1 MAPRPAACRIDGPA
15 PGPQAACECVL
26 RALPKWFGIET
37 ALLQYARDAAAMP
50 TFLATDGAAVIGFL
64 TIREHFRESAEI
76 HVMAVRPEWH
86 RRAVGS
92 ALVEAA
98 EHWLSARGCQ
108 FLQVKT
114 LSPSRENDQ
123 YAATRAFYRALG
135 FTPVE
140 EFPTLWSPAN
150 PCLMLMKTLPGPRR

>member
-1 MAPRPAACRIDGPA
+1 MAPGADWRIDGPVS
-15 PGPQAACECVL
+15 GRMEGYEQVL
-26 RALPKWFGIET
+26 RALPKWFGIES
-37 ALLQYARDAAAMP
+37 ALLQYVRDAAVMP
-50 TFLATDGAAVIGFL
+50 TFLATAGGALIGFL
-64 TIREHFRESAEI
+64 SVREHFPESAEI

-98 EHWLSARGCQ
+98 ERWLADRGVR

-114 LSPSRENDQ
+114 LSPARPSPE

-135 FTPVE
+135 FAPVE
-140 EFPTLWSPAN
+140 EFPTLWSAAN
-150 PCLMLMKTLPGPRR
+150 PCLMLIKIVPNPGR

>member
-1 MAPRPAACRIDGPA
+1 MAPGAGWRIEGPA
-15 PGPQAACECVL
+15 SRHMAEYEGIL
-26 RALPKWFGIET
+26 RALPEWFGIES
-37 ALLQYARDAAAMP
+37 ALLQYARDAAVMP
-50 TFLATDGAAVIGFL
+50 TFLARAGGALIGFL
-64 TIREHFRESAEI
+64 TVREHFPESAEV

-86 RRAVGS
+86 RRGTGS

-98 EHWLSARGCQ
+98 ERWLAARGVR

-114 LSPSRENDQ
+114 LSPARPSPE

-140 EFPTLWSPAN
+140 EFPTLWSAAN
-150 PCLMLMKTLPGPRR
+150 PCLMLIKAVL